1 MLPMTQDELIQRLG
15 GAKTVAEKIGV
26 AANVVGNW
34 RMRGIAS
41 WALGRIE
48 RLCVAEG
55 IDPGDALEPKQP
67 RRTTEKAA

>member
-1 MLPMTQDELIQRLG
+1 MAPMTQDQLIQKLG
-15 GAKTVAEKIGV
+15 GAKVVAEKIGV

-34 RMRGIAS
+34 RSRGIAT

-48 RLCVAEG
+48 RLCLDEG

-67 RRTTEKAA
+67 RRAAEKAA